1 MSVLKSDIFQN
12 AAFTRFW
19 LSRSASG
26 FAYHMS
32 AVAIGWQVYELT
44 GSVFNLGLVGLVEFL
59 PQFLLTLV
67 AGHVADRVDRKTIA
81 SVCQLLQGLMALTL
95 AVGSVTG
102 ALGLYGIFGCVFMIG
117 TARAFETPSLQALLP
132 GLVEPAQ
139 FPRML
144 AWSASVWRTAVI
156 LGPAAG
162 GLLYMAGPGAVYAAS
177 GLACLLAAFLAAG
190 IPKPAVTQRKEPAS
204 WRSVMGG
211 IEYIR
216 NRPDILGA
224 ISMDLF
230 SVLLGGATALLP
242 VFAKDILATGPW
254 GLGILRAAPSVGAL
268 CMSLFLVRRPLKRG
282 VGKKMY
288 GAVAVFGLATIV
300 FGLSENFALSCAALA
315 VLGASDMVSVVVR
328 STLVQL
334 DTPDELRGRVSAVNS
349 VFIGT
354 SNQLGDF
361 ESGVAA
367 ALLGSVG
374 AVVLGGVGTL
384 VVVALWMKFFP
395 GLFNRDELL
404 GKHS

>member
-1 MSVLKSDIFQN
+1 MSLLKSDIFQN

-102 ALGLYGIFGCVFMIG
+102 ALSLYGIFGCVFMIG

-132 GLVEPAQ
+132 GLVEPEQ

-177 GLACLLAAFLAAG
+177 GAACLLAAFLAAG
-190 IPKPAVTQRKEPAS
+190 IPRPAITQRKEPAS

-216 NRPDILGA
+216 KRPDILGA

-395 GLFNRDELL
+395 GLFNRDELMA
-404 GKHS
+404 KHV

>member
-1 MSVLKSDIFQN
+1 MSLLKSDIFQN

-81 SVCQLLQGLMALTL
+81 SVCQLLQGLMALAL

-102 ALGLYGIFGCVFMIG
+102 ALNLYGIFGCVFMIG

-132 GLVEPAQ
+132 GLVEPEQ

-190 IPKPAVTQRKEPAS
+190 IPKPGVTQRKEPAS

-216 NRPDILGA
+216 KRPDILGA

-268 CMSLFLVRRPLKRG
+268 CMSLFLVRHPLKRG

-395 GLFNRDELL
+395 GLFNRDELMA
-404 GKHS
+404 KHV